1 MDQVVAAARDGTP
14 LVLQA
19 GGSKHFIGGTRNGGS
34 GKPTARSDAPETG
47 ALAVNGHCGIIN
59 YEPTELV
66 VTVRAGTP
74 LAELERTLHEAGQM
88 LPFEPPRFPGATIG
102 GTLACGLSGPRRP
115 WAGAARDF
123 VLGMRII
130 NGLGQDLHFGG
141 EVMKNVAGYDV
152 SRLHVG
158 AFGTLGVLLDMSMKV
173 LPQPAEE
180 LTLVV
185 ENAEADDAASLI
197 PASRQ
202 SYPLFG
208 AAVIGSKRYLRFSGS
223 DAALKAAV
231 AHWRG
236 EVVADTETPWDALR
250 DMTHPFFTGDNGSGV
265 AADGVRAGAGDERV
279 LWRLSLPPAVPMA
292 DLKRSLEGDWLI
304 DWGGALRWL
313 KSDVPARTVFATA
326 ARFGGH
332 AIRYSVGGEPGEIF
346 QPLSGTMQ
354 RLQSR
359 LRDSFDPQ
367 RLFNP
372 GRFHPELD
380 IEKTQ
385 A

>member
-1 MDQVVAAARDGTP
+1 MSRPQPVSRSHDQSAELVEQVAEAARQCTP
-14 LVLQA
+14 VRLQA
-19 GGSKHFIGGTRNGGS
+19 GGSKHFIGGS
-34 GKPTARSDAPETG
+34 ATACDAQ
-47 ALAVNGHCGIIN
+47 ALPVNGHCGIIS

-74 LAELERTLHEAGQM
+74 LAELEHTLREAGQM
-88 LPFEPPRFPGATIG
+88 LPFEPPRFAGATIG

-130 NGLGQDLHFGG
+130 NGQGQDLHFGG

-158 AFGTLGVLLDMSMKV
+158 AYGTLGVLLDMSMKV
-173 LPQPAEE
+173 LPLPFEE
-180 LTLVV
+180 MTLVD
-185 ENAEADDAASLI
+185 ERGEADDVASLV
-197 PASRQ
+197 PASRL
-202 SYPLFG
+202 SYPLYG
-208 AAVIGSKRYLRFSGS
+208 AAIIGRQRYLRFSGS
-223 DAALKAAV
+223 TAALKAA
-231 AHWRG
+231 AEHWRG
-236 EVVADTETPWDALR
+236 EVVPPADTPWDALR
-250 DMTHPFFTGDNGSGV
+250 DLTHPFFTG
-265 AADGVRAGAGDERV
+265 ERP
-279 LWRLSLPPAVPMA
+279 LWRLSLPPNASMA
-292 DLKRSLEGDWLI
+292 DLKASLTGDWLI

-313 KSDVPARTVFATA
+313 KSDAAASDIFAA
-326 ARFGGH
+326 ASRLGGH
-332 AIRYSVGGEPGEIF
+332 ATRYCAGGEPGQVF

-367 RLFNP
+367 RLFNR

-380 IEKTQ
+380 EIPKQT
-385 A
+385 